1 MTSRS
6 QTVTVDKQDQDVIL
20 TSSIDNDDPP
30 APAVDQE
37 LTHISDRSV

>member
-20 TSSIDNDDPP
+20 TSNIDNDDPP
-30 APAVDQE
+30 VPAVDQE